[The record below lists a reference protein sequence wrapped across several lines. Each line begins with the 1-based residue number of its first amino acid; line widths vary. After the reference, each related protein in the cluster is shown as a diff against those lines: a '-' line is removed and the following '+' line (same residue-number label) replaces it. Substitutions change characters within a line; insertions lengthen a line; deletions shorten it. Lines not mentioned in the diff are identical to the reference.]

1 MVTHMT
7 KGSPDVID
15 LSDLTKR
22 LRCTGLSGKYPFHGD
37 LNWNIELSIGQC
49 FSSDLISLLEVG
61 MGRGHGEDLCGF
73 GRTGGRWMGWD
84 LSSLRNERE
93 EILRRRYE

>member
-1 MVTHMT
+1 MT

-22 LRCTGLSGKYPFHGD
+22 LRCTGLSEKYPFRGD

-61 MGRGHGEDLCGF
+61 MGTRGRC
-73 GRTGGRWMGWD
+73 MGWD

-93 EILRRRYE
+93 ERLRRRYE